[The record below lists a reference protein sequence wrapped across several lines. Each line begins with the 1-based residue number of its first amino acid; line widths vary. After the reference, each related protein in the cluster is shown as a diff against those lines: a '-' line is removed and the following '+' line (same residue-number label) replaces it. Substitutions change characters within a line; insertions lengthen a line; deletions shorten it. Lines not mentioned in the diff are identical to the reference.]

1 VRTWETVPKPN
12 FVKIRSRGY
21 TPFGQI
27 YTKKHQFRQFLE
39 GYSHIF
45 FNPVTKFGMRVRTWG
60 SLLQAIFCKN
70 RLRGIPLLSKFIPN
84 ITNFRDFGGV
94 SPYFNSEN
102 GEIWPESKDLEYPP
116 PALNFVKIAN
126 GDLSLGEIFTKNSK
140 FSQFLATLTL
150 ISIPIMLK
158 FYYGERTDLG
168 IQQRNKF
175 SSKSLKGP
183 AGIALPLG
191 GDAY

>member
-1 VRTWETVPKPN
+1 MFWAVSPHLLSQNGNLVWGCEPGRPSP
-12 FVKIRSRGY
+12 S
-21 TPFGQI
+21 QI
-27 YTKKHQFRQFLE
+27 LYKFAQGGIPLLGKFIPKKHQFRQFLE

-70 RLRGIPLLSKFIPN
+70 RLRGIPLLGKFIPN
-84 ITNFRDFGGV
+84 ITNFSDFGGV
-94 SPYFNSEN
+94 SPYLNSEN

-140 FSQFLATLTL
+140 FSQFLATSTL

-158 FYYGERTDLG
+158 FY
-168 IQQRNKF
+168 
-175 SSKSLKGP
+175 
-183 AGIALPLG
+183 
-191 GDAY
+191 